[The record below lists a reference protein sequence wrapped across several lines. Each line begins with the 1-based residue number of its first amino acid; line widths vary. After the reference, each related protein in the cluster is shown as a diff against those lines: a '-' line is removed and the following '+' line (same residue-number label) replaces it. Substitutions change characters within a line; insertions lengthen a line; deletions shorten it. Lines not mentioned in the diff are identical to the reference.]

1 MKSTFYHLVRPFLYV
16 NYFGGPTGQEKK
28 LTHKRFIVVVAET
41 ASPFS
46 AITDK

>member
-1 MKSTFYHLVRPFLYV
+1 MKSTFYHLVMSFLYV